1 MDSRERM
8 PEGDALRQ
16 LARQLAAVA
25 DTGELLSILCDT
37 GQRQACADGAA
48 VVRADGEVGDTVA
61 ACGMLEPAKGKRFV
75 LRGSLLLE
83 MQQTRDVV
91 GVADVQADAR
101 PITKAVPEI
110 VIGPM
115 LIAPLVAHDQLI
127 GGLAVSRERG
137 AKPFSEQDREHL
149 RLIADH
155 AALALWKADLLEQ
168 ARAADAAKGRF
179 LATISHEL
187 RTPLTAL
194 TGYNELLVDEVLGKI
209 SDAQRDIL
217 ERMRSVTQHLT
228 AMIEDVL
235 AYSSL
240 EMGHEVIRPTEFLL
254 VDLVNAVAAVA
265 EPLAKQKGIELVVNV
280 PDPTLRITTDID
292 RARQILINLAG
303 NAVKFTDKGGVRID
317 VALVDNTVR
326 IAVADSGIGI
336 APAQQKHLFK
346 PFAQVDTGLTRRHG
360 GTGLGLYISAQLA
373 KLLGGRIEL
382 ASQAGHGA
390 TFTLVLPGQADPS
403 LRSG

>member
-1 MDSRERM
+1 MESRERL
-8 PEGDALRQ
+8 PEGEALRQ
-16 LARQLAAVA
+16 LARQLLAVS
-25 DTGELLSILCDT
+25 DTGELLDFLCDFAA
-37 GQRQACADGAA
+37 RQAAAQGAA
-48 VVRADGEVGDTVA
+48 VVRADGEMGDIVA
-61 ACGMLEPAKGKRFV
+61 ASGMLAEAKGRRFV

-91 GVADVQADAR
+91 GVSDVQADAR
-101 PITKAVPEI
+101 PITKAVPE
-110 VIGPM
+110 VAIGPM
-115 LIAPLVAHDQLI
+115 LIAPLLANDSLI
-127 GGLAVSRERG
+127 GGLATARPIGAPAFTPEDRER
-137 AKPFSEQDREHL
+137 L

-209 SDAQRDIL
+209 SDPQRDIL

-265 EPLAKQKGIELVVNV
+265 ESLAQQKSIDFAVTI
-280 PDPTLRITTDID
+280 PDPSLRITTDID

-303 NAVKFTDKGGVRID
+303 NAVKFTDKGGVRME
-317 VALVDNTVR
+317 VATSDLDVR
-326 IAVADSGIGI
+326 IAVIDSGIGI
-336 APAQQKHLFK
+336 PVAQHRNLFK

-360 GTGLGLYISAQLA
+360 GTGLGLYISSQLA

-382 ASQAGHGA
+382 ESQQGKGA
-390 TFTLVLPGQADPS
+390 TFTLVLP
-403 LRSG
+403 RK